1 MSSKLSYCVSAP
13 LKIQSFTINGQNH
26 SISSPPYLE
35 LRNPI
40 GLGDQQVK
48 QFNEIL
54 KKQAQ
59 ELAGEV

>member
-1 MSSKLSYCVSAP
+1 MSSKLPYGVSAP
-13 LKIQSFTINGQNH
+13 FKIQHFNKNAHNH
-26 SISSPPYLE
+26 LTSSPPYLE

-48 QFNEIL
+48 QFNDIL